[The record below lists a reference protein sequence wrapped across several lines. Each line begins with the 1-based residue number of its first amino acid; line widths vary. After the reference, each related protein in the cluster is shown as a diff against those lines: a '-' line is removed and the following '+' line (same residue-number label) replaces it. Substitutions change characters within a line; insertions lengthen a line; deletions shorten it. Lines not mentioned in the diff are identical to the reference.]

1 MAKATQSP
9 LSDAD
14 GLDAVSAIMPLD
26 AAMETRLAA
35 YVDLVCK
42 WQPVKNL
49 VAPSTL
55 PDIWRRHVADGAQAL
70 AALPAARRW
79 LDIGSGAGFP
89 GLVTAILLA
98 DVDGGHVTLVESN
111 GRKAAFLQT
120 VARELKLPARI
131 VSERIESLSKRS
143 ETDPEGFGVDRFDA
157 VSARAL
163 ASLDRLLDY
172 AEPWLAA
179 GATGVFHKGQDF
191 ATEHRQ
197 AAASWAFDLVEK
209 QSRIEEG
216 SRIVLVTHIRRLSP
230 GLSKQ
235 DARR

>member
-1 MAKATQSP
+1 MVGKAS
-9 LSDAD
+9 SVEAD
-14 GLDAVSAIMPLD
+14 DDLDAVRAILPLD
-26 AAMETRLAA
+26 AVMEQRLVA
-35 YVDLVCK
+35 YVGLVRK

-55 PDIWRRHVADGAQAL
+55 PDIWRRHVADGAQAF
-70 AALPAARRW
+70 AALPSARRW

-98 DVDGGHVTLVESN
+98 DVEGGSVTLVESN
-111 GRKAAFLQT
+111 GRKAAFLQA
-120 VARELKLPARI
+120 VARELKLPAKI
-131 VSERIESLSKRS
+131 VSDRIESL
-143 ETDPEGFGVDRFDA
+143 PERLSPSDNRFDA

-172 AEPWLAA
+172 AEPWLSA

-191 ATEHRQ
+191 AAEHRQ
-197 AAASWAFDLVEK
+197 AALSWSFDLVERK
-209 QSRIEEG
+209 SRIEAD
-216 SRIVLVTHIRRLSP
+216 SRIILVDHVRRLP
-230 GLSKQ
+230 TAGLPEQ

>member
-1 MAKATQSP
+1 MVGKAS
-9 LSDAD
+9 SVEAD
-14 GLDAVSAIMPLD
+14 DDLDAMRAILPLD
-26 AAMETRLAA
+26 AAMEQRLVA
-35 YVDLVCK
+35 YVGLVRK

-55 PDIWRRHVADGAQAL
+55 PDIWRRHVADGAQAF
-70 AALPAARRW
+70 AALPSARRW

-98 DVDGGHVTLVESN
+98 GVEGGSVTLVESN
-111 GRKAAFLQT
+111 GRKAAFLQA
-120 VARELKLPARI
+120 VARELKLPAKI
-131 VSERIESLSKRS
+131 VSDRIESL
-143 ETDPEGFGVDRFDA
+143 PERLSPIENRFDA

-172 AEPWLAA
+172 AEPWLSA

-191 ATEHRQ
+191 AAEHRQ
-197 AAASWAFDLVEK
+197 AALSWSFDLVEH
-209 QSRIEEG
+209 QSRIEPD
-216 SRIVLVTHIRRLSP
+216 SRIVLVDHVRRLPNAGSP
-230 GLSKQ
+230 VQ

>member
-1 MAKATQSP
+1 MPKFASATVETKP
-9 LSDAD
+9 D
-14 GLDAVSAIMPLD
+14 LDAVRAIVPLD
-26 AAMETRLAA
+26 PAMERRLID
-35 YVDLVCK
+35 YVDLVRK

-55 PDIWRRHVADGAQAL
+55 PDIWKRHVADGAQAF

-98 DVDGGHVTLVESN
+98 DVEGASVTLVESN

-120 VARELKLPARI
+120 VARELKLPATI
-131 VSERIESLSKRS
+131 ISERIESLPERLSP
-143 ETDPEGFGVDRFDA
+143 TDNRFDA

-163 ASLDRLLDY
+163 ASLDRLLGY

-191 ATEHRQ
+191 AAEHRQ
-197 AAASWAFDLVEK
+197 AALSWSFDLVEQ
-209 QSRIEEG
+209 QSLIEPD
-216 SRIVLVTHIRRLSP
+216 SRIVLVDHVRRLSSA
-230 GLSKQ
+230 GLPEQ
-235 DARR
+235 DASR

>member
-1 MAKATQSP
+1 MTGRVANPAKT
-9 LSDAD
+9 DD
-14 GLDAVSAIMPLD
+14 DLDAVRAILPLD
-26 AAMETRLAA
+26 AAMERRLVA
-35 YVDLVCK
+35 YVGLVRK

-55 PDIWRRHVADGAQAL
+55 PDIWRRHVADGAQAF
-70 AALPAARRW
+70 AALPNARRW

-98 DVDGGHVTLVESN
+98 DVEGGSVTLVESN
-111 GRKAAFLQT
+111 GRKAAFLQA
-120 VARELKLPARI
+120 VARELSLPAKI
-131 VSERIESLSKRS
+131 VSDRIESL
-143 ETDPEGFGVDRFDA
+143 PERLSPNENRFDA

-163 ASLDRLLDY
+163 ASFDRLLEY
-172 AEPWLAA
+172 AEPWLCA

-197 AAASWAFDLVEK
+197 ASLSWSFDLVERK
-209 QSRIEEG
+209 SRIEAD
-216 SRIVLVTHIRRLSP
+216 SRIILVDHVRRLP
-230 GLSKQ
+230 TAGLPEQ

>member
-1 MAKATQSP
+1 MGKVANPTETN
-9 LSDAD
+9 DD
-14 GLDAVSAIMPLD
+14 LDAVRAILPLD
-26 AAMETRLAA
+26 AVMEERLAA
-35 YVDLVCK
+35 YVGLVRK

-55 PDIWRRHVADGAQAL
+55 PDIWRRHVADGAQAF
-70 AALPAARRW
+70 AALPSARRW

-98 DVDGGHVTLVESN
+98 DVEGGSVTLVESN
-111 GRKAAFLQT
+111 GRKAAFLQA
-120 VARELKLPARI
+120 VARELKLPAKI
-131 VSERIESLSKRS
+131 VSDRIESL
-143 ETDPEGFGVDRFDA
+143 PERLSPIENRFDA

-172 AEPWLAA
+172 AEPWLSA

-191 ATEHRQ
+191 AAEHRQ
-197 AAASWAFDLVEK
+197 AALSWSFDLVERK
-209 QSRIEEG
+209 SRIEAD
-216 SRIVLVTHIRRLSP
+216 SRIILVDHVRRLP
-230 GLSKQ
+230 TAGLPEQ

>member
-1 MAKATQSP
+1 MAGKMSLVETN
-9 LSDAD
+9 DD
-14 GLDAVSAIMPLD
+14 LDVVRAILPLD
-26 AAMETRLAA
+26 AAMEQRLVA
-35 YVDLVCK
+35 YVGLVRK

-55 PDIWRRHVADGAQAL
+55 PDIWRRHVADGAQAF
-70 AALPAARRW
+70 AALPNARRW

-98 DVDGGHVTLVESN
+98 DVDGGSVTLVESN

-131 VSERIESLSKRS
+131 VSARIESFPERLSPL
-143 ETDPEGFGVDRFDA
+143 ENRFEA

-163 ASLDRLLDY
+163 ASLDRLLEY
-172 AEPWLAA
+172 AEPWLSA

-191 ATEHRQ
+191 AAEHRQ
-197 AAASWAFDLVEK
+197 AALSWSFDLVEK
-209 QSRIEEG
+209 KSRIEAD
-216 SRIVLVTHIRRLSP
+216 SRIILVDHVHRLP
-230 GLSKQ
+230 TAGLPEQ